1 MILPAFT
8 KTAHQRKVNLCAA
21 VHGRA
26 GTWLGD
32 GKGLF

>member
-1 MILPAFT
+1 MILPAFQT
-8 KTAHQRKVNLCAA
+8 LLQRKVNLCAA

-32 GKGLF
+32 GKGLL